1 MAVRK
6 VAVTLPEELY
16 DLVER
21 ARKVEHRSRSEM
33 IQEAIRTHF
42 GEATY
47 RPSEEERRLLQA
59 ALEKD
64 LSQPETALPWSE
76 VRNELW
82 GDK

>member
-6 VAVTLPEELY
+6 VTVTLPEELY
-16 DLVER
+16 DMVER
-21 ARKVEHRSRSEM
+21 GRKVEHRSRSEM

-47 RPSEEERRLLQA
+47 RPSQKERRLLQA
-59 ALEKD
+59 ALDDD
-64 LSQPETALPWSE
+64 LAHPHAARPWSE
-76 VRNELW
+76 VRAELW